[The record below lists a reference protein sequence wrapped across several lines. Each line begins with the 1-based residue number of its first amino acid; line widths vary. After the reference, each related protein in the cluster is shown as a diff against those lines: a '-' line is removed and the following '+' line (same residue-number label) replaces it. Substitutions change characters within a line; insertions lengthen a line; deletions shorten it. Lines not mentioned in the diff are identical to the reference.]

1 MQPEKGEVN
10 SILTCALKAES
21 NSSDGKEEK
30 SFLHTRS
37 AYSLWISTCKIMTHL
52 NAEVTKIFLK
62 HAKVF

>member
-21 NSSDGKEEK
+21 NRSDGKDK
-30 SFLHTRS
+30 KLVLHTRS
-37 AYSLWISTCKIMTHL
+37 AHSLWISTCKIMTHL

-62 HAKVF
+62 HAEVF